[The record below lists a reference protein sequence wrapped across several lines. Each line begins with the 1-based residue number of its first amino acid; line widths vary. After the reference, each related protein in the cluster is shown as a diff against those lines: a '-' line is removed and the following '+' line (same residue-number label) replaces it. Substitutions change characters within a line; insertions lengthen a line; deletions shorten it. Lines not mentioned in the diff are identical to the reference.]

1 MFAYLHPRRPG
12 ARLDR
17 IKNYP
22 ASPISRTVLAT
33 SAMNGAG
40 GHTKTSHSRASAPS
54 RAAAPT
60 SAAKVFAA
68 SRVVG
73 LSFQFPRHDGSPR
86 RRTARARA
94 GTPRERRHLR
104 HASFERRHR
113 VVSSDDTVTIRRGS
127 RRRRVF
133 IRFQPPVVEQSR
145 ARVGASPSSSARGR
159 GREECARR
167 ARRRREHDER
177 SDGSRA
183 RVCGRKMGRGDRVE
197 ILGTE
202 SKRAERE
209 MRARVQ
215 SLHAR
220 RYTDAM
226 SITPR

>member
-73 LSFQFPRHDGSPR
+73 LSFQFPAMTARRVAEPRALAPALPGNDATCAMLRSSDATASSRATTPSPFVAEVAAAAFSFDFSRQWSRSPARVSAR
-86 RRTARARA
+86 RRPLPRAGEGAKSARVARAVDASMTSGAMVRARA
-94 GTPRERRHLR
+94 CAGGRWVGAIVSTFSGRKENAQRERCARAFR
-104 HASFERRHR
+104 VYTR
-113 VVSSDDTVTIRRGS
+113 VV
-127 RRRRVF
+127 
-133 IRFQPPVVEQSR
+133 
-145 ARVGASPSSSARGR
+145 
-159 GREECARR
+159 
-167 ARRRREHDER
+167 H
-177 SDGSRA
+177 
-183 RVCGRKMGRGDRVE
+183 
-197 ILGTE
+197 
-202 SKRAERE
+202 
-209 MRARVQ
+209 
-215 SLHAR
+215 
-220 RYTDAM
+220 TDAM

>member
-40 GHTKTSHSRASAPS
+40 GHTKTSYSRASAPS

-73 LSFQFPRHDGSPR
+73 LSFQFPAMTARRVAEPRALAPALPGNDATCAMLRSSDATASSRATTPSPFVAEVAAAAFSFDFSRQWSSSPARASAR
-86 RRTARARA
+86 RRPLPRAGESGAMVRARA
-94 GTPRERRHLR
+94 CAGRRWVGAIVSTFSGRNENAQRERCAGAFRVYT
-104 HASFERRHR
+104 R
-113 VVSSDDTVTIRRGS
+113 VV
-127 RRRRVF
+127 
-133 IRFQPPVVEQSR
+133 
-145 ARVGASPSSSARGR
+145 
-159 GREECARR
+159 
-167 ARRRREHDER
+167 H
-177 SDGSRA
+177 
-183 RVCGRKMGRGDRVE
+183 
-197 ILGTE
+197 
-202 SKRAERE
+202 
-209 MRARVQ
+209 
-215 SLHAR
+215 
-220 RYTDAM
+220 TDAM